1 MAKFF
6 EDLGKMLGE
15 KAETVS
21 VIASEAMEVQKLK
34 HQVRGLERS
43 NGHDLEDL
51 GRAVYQRYLDGALL
65 DETAQELCSAIQE
78 REEGIEDC
86 LKRIALIKGE
96 QKCPVCGRDVNKG
109 MSFCPY
115 CGTRMPE
122 FPEAEEMEVEIV
134 VEDESASAEA
144 EETADTEASAT
155 EETTD
160 TETSAEEEVKEAV
173 EEVTETTESIA
184 DAVSKNL
191 TDLERE
197 AAELA
202 KEVAERA
209 QKNVDEVAEEVSGRI
224 SHFEI

>member
-1 MAKFF
+1 MANFF
-6 EDLGKMLGE
+6 EDLGKVLSE

-21 VIASEAMEVQKLK
+21 AIASEAMEVQKLK
-34 HQVRGLERS
+34 HQVRVLERS

-51 GRAVYQRYLDGALL
+51 GRAVYQHYLDGALL
-65 DETAQELCSAIQE
+65 DETAQEICSAIQE

-122 FPEAEEMEVEIV
+122 FPEAEDVEAEIV
-134 VEDESASAEA
+134 VEDE
-144 EETADTEASAT
+144 TASAT
-155 EETTD
+155 AKA
-160 TETSAEEEVKEAV
+160 AEEAV
-173 EEVTETTESIA
+173 EEVAEAVEEAVAEVTEAAESVA
-184 DAVSKNL
+184 DAVAKDLS
-191 TDLERE
+191 DLERE

-202 KEVAERA
+202 RAVAERA
-209 QKNVDEVAEEVSGRI
+209 QQNVDDVAEEVSGRI

>member
-1 MAKFF
+1 MANFF
-6 EDLGKMLGE
+6 DDLRKTLGE

-21 VIASEAMEVQKLK
+21 VIATDAMEVQKLK

-122 FPEAEEMEVEIV
+122 FPEAEDVEVEVV
-134 VEDESASAEA
+134 VEEA
-144 EETADTEASAT
+144 E
-155 EETTD
+155 
-160 TETSAEEEVKEAV
+160 EAV
-173 EEVTETTESIA
+173 EEVAEAVEEAGEEVAKAAESVTEAVA
-184 DAVSKNL
+184 DEL

-209 QKNVDEVAEEVSGRI
+209 QQNVDDVAEEVSSRI

>member
-1 MAKFF
+1 MANFF
-6 EDLGKMLGE
+6 EDLGKVLSE

-21 VIASEAMEVQKLK
+21 AIASEAMEVQKLK
-34 HQVRGLERS
+34 HQVRVFERS

-115 CGTRMPE
+115 CGTQMPE
-122 FPEAEEMEVEIV
+122 FPEAEEMEGEIV
-134 VEDESASAEA
+134 VEDETASAA
-144 EETADTEASAT
+144 AKAA
-155 EETTD
+155 
-160 TETSAEEEVKEAV
+160 EEVKEVVAETV
-173 EEVTETTESIA
+173 VEVTEAVESVA

-209 QKNVDEVAEEVSGRI
+209 QQNVDEVAEEVSSRI

>member
-1 MAKFF
+1 MANFF

-21 VIASEAMEVQKLK
+21 VIATEAMEVQKLK
-34 HQVRGLERS
+34 HQVRSLERS

-96 QKCPVCGRDVNKG
+96 QKCPVCGRDVNKE

-115 CGTRMPE
+115 CGTRMPD
-122 FPEAEEMEVEIV
+122 FPEAEEVEVE
-134 VEDESASAEA
+134 VEVDVEEENETAVAEEA
-144 EETADTEASAT
+144 EEVA
-155 EETTD
+155 ET
-160 TETSAEEEVKEAV
+160 V
-173 EEVTETTESIA
+173 EEVAEEVAEAAKSVT
-184 DAVSKNL
+184 DAVAKEL

-209 QKNVDEVAEEVSGRI
+209 QQNVDEVAEEVSGRI

>member
-1 MAKFF
+1 MANFF
-6 EDLGKMLGE
+6 DDLGKMLSE

-21 VIASEAMEVQKLK
+21 VIATEAMEVQKLK

-86 LKRIALIKGE
+86 LRRIALIKGE

-122 FPEAEEMEVEIV
+122 FPEAEEMEVEVV
-134 VEDESASAEA
+134 VEDEEA
-144 EETADTEASAT
+144 KEPEAA
-155 EETTD
+155 
-160 TETSAEEEVKEAV
+160 AEEVKEAV
-173 EEVTETTESIA
+173 DDVAEAASSVA
-184 DAVSKNL
+184 DAVAKDL
-191 TDLERE
+191 TDLEKE

-209 QKNVDEVAEEVSGRI
+209 QQNVDDVAEEVSGRI

>member
-1 MAKFF
+1 MANFF
-6 EDLGKMLGE
+6 DDLGKMLSE

-21 VIASEAMEVQKLK
+21 VIATEAMEVQKLK

-122 FPEAEEMEVEIV
+122 FPEPEEMEAEVV
-134 VEDESASAEA
+134 VEDDKESEA
-144 EETADTEASAT
+144 EVAEEVKEAA
-155 EETTD
+155 
-160 TETSAEEEVKEAV
+160 EEVKEAV
-173 EEVTETTESIA
+173 EDVAEAAASVT
-184 DAVSKNL
+184 DAVSKDL

-209 QKNVDEVAEEVSGRI
+209 QQNVDEVAEEVSGRI